1 MVQSTFSSSS
11 LTMLPERERETP
23 RHCTATG
30 RAGLRPTAAAVSSQ
44 VCRFRLP
51 RFFCF
56 FFFFLTLGNF
66 PSSRRFLCV
75 LGGISLFFKKLN
87 CYFCFSFS
95 PPGGAF
101 LRLFD
106 RRCCTQHYPALPSV
120 SFMPAPPTP
129 VPYVP
134 LLEQLPFFFVL
145 PSLSFSSPFLISCT
159 LETCVG
165 GMPIL

>member
-1 MVQSTFSSSS
+1 MCGCVGVIEQSTFSSSS

-44 VCRFRLP
+44 VCRLRLP

-66 PSSRRFLCV
+66 PSRAGFSVF
-75 LGGISLFFKKLN
+75 LGGSLFFKKLN
-87 CYFCFSFS
+87 CYFFSFS

-106 RRCCTQHYPALPSV
+106 RRCCTQHYQALPSV
-120 SFMPAPPTP
+120 SFMPAPL
-129 VPYVP
+129 P
-134 LLEQLPFFFVL
+134 LQFRTYR
-145 PSLSFSSPFLISCT
+145 C
-159 LETCVG
+159 
-165 GMPIL
+165 